1 MDLLEV
7 RKLILVAVASDDE
20 LVELLVLKGGNAL
33 ELIHKIGAR
42 ASLDLD
48 FSLAGDFDD
57 PESIRVRLFRALR
70 DRFDSVGLVV
80 FDEKFYRRPPGS
92 AGAVWGGYVAEFKL
106 IERRRHG
113 ELGGD
118 IDAMR
123 REAHVSGAA
132 QERIFSIQI
141 SKFEYCEG
149 KMEAEVEAYTCYVY
163 TPAMIAV
170 EKLRAICQQM
180 SEYPKRKNP
189 AARARDLY
197 DIEAIVTQGGVNL
210 TLPES
215 LTLIQEM
222 FAIKEVP
229 VDLLSHIPSYRE
241 FHRPDW
247 PAVQNAVRVRLQDF
261 DYYFEFVAAEARRIL
276 HALRIE

>member
-48 FSLAGDFDD
+48 FSLAGDCDD
-57 PESIRVRLFRALR
+57 PESIGVRLFRALR

-118 IDAMR
+118 
-123 REAHVSGAA
+123 
-132 QERIFSIQI
+132 
-141 SKFEYCEG
+141 
-149 KMEAEVEAYTCYVY
+149 
-163 TPAMIAV
+163 
-170 EKLRAICQQM
+170 
-180 SEYPKRKNP
+180 
-189 AARARDLY
+189 
-197 DIEAIVTQGGVNL
+197 
-210 TLPES
+210 
-215 LTLIQEM
+215 
-222 FAIKEVP
+222 
-229 VDLLSHIPSYRE
+229 
-241 FHRPDW
+241 
-247 PAVQNAVRVRLQDF
+247 
-261 DYYFEFVAAEARRIL
+261 
-276 HALRIE
+276 